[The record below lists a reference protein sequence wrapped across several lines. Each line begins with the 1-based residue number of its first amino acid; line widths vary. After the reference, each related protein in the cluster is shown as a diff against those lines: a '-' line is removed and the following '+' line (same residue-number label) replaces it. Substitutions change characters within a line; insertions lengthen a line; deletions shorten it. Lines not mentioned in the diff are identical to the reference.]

1 MKILVTGFEPFNH
14 ELINPSCEAVKQL
27 PDHIGSAEIAKAEI
41 PVSFALSGS
50 VLKEAIMACRPDL
63 VLCVGQ
69 AGGYAGIAV
78 ERIAVNLQDASLPD
92 NDGAQPQDQPVAA
105 DGPAAYFSSLP
116 VKKIVAALQAD
127 GIPAF
132 LSNSAGTYVCNH
144 LMYTL
149 LYLIHHESRPMR
161 GGFIHVPYSMEQA
174 AAKTPLPP
182 SMELQQITRAL
193 ERIIRIL
200 I

>member
-1 MKILVTGFEPFNH
+1 MKILLTGFEPFNK
-14 ELINPSCEAVKQL
+14 ELINPSCEAVRRL
-27 PDHIGSAEIAKAEI
+27 PDRIGGAEIAKAEI
-41 PVSFALSGS
+41 PVSFTRSGP
-50 VLKEAIMACRPDL
+50 VLKEAITACRPDI
-63 VLCVGQ
+63 VLCIGQ
-69 AGGYAGIAV
+69 AGGYAGIAI
-78 ERIAVNLQDASLPD
+78 ERIAINLQDASIPD
-92 NDGAQPQDQPVAA
+92 NDGVQPQDQPVAA

-116 VKKIVAALQAD
+116 VKEIVAGLQAD

-149 LYLIHHESRPMR
+149 LHLIHHESRPMQ

-174 AAKTPLPP
+174 AAKTPVPP
-182 SMELQQITRAL
+182 SMELSQITRAL
-193 ERIIRIL
+193 ERVVRIL